1 MSLIDFVTG
10 MKFNPIA
17 YQGNTI
23 DVQQL
28 GKMSETLRKMGD
40 EAMANKTKLEST
52 IANAPL
58 DESEEWYRHMILDTI
73 ENSSNKLTDEFGL
86 AGAAE
91 KINSLVAD
99 ITNSKE
105 FRGKV
110 DANLK
115 HKKFLEELH
124 KLNLPVHVEE
134 YYTEKNPY
142 EYKND
147 LVDSNGREVMYEW
160 KPKVPI
166 VPLPDTNKI
175 IETALKQLSPNKS
188 GGYVNSYLYDTLG
201 NKLDD
206 WRQGGF
212 QLDSTG
218 NKVWLPP
225 EKISSAIKEIIKRD
239 KGVEEAFRK
248 QFEIGT
254 WYDNKNKDTDD
265 PTYARQI
272 PFAED
277 GFTTM
282 NFNQWLDYLFTPAA
296 ENISYYEGYP
306 PTAAMRNKEAG
317 ITPTRRTG
325 GSNSSKKAE
334 TEEKKEVRGNLIS
347 QGLSSTAATRV
358 YHQAKDSSKSSGSKS
373 STKETKKPIKG
384 KSNRRINVR
393 KPG

>member
-1 MSLIDFVTG
+1 MPLVDFVTG

-17 YQGNTI
+17 YQPNSI

-28 GKMSETLRKMGD
+28 GKTYETLRQMSDG
-40 EAMANKTKLEST
+40 AMANKTKLET
-52 IANAPL
+52 VIANTPL
-58 DESEEWYRHMILDTI
+58 DESEEWYKHMILDTI
-73 ENSSNKLTDEFGL
+73 ESSSDKLTDEFGL

-91 KINSLVAD
+91 KINSLVAS

-110 DANLK
+110 DSNLK
-115 HKKFLEELH
+115 HKKFLEDLH

-134 YYTEKNPY
+134 YYKEKNPY

-160 KPKVPI
+160 QPKVPI

-188 GGYVNSYLYDTLG
+188 GGYVNSYLYDALG

-212 QLDSTG
+212 QLDSSG
-218 NKVWLPP
+218 NRVWLPP

-248 QFEIGT
+248 QFEIGK
-254 WYDNKNKDTDD
+254 WYDDKNKDTDD

-282 NFNQWLDYLFTPAA
+282 NFNQWLDYLFTPAT
-296 ENISYYEGYP
+296 ENLSYYEGYP

-317 ITPTRRTG
+317 ITPARKTG

-334 TEEKKEVRGNLIS
+334 AEEKKEVRGNLIS
-347 QGLSSTAATRV
+347 SGLSSTAATRV
-358 YHQAKDSSKSSGSKS
+358 YSQAKNFSKNSGSKS
-373 STKETKKPIKG
+373 STEKNNTSSKG
-384 KSNRRINVR
+384 KSKKVNVR
-393 KPG
+393 LPR

>member
-17 YQGNTI
+17 YQPNSI

-28 GKMSETLRKMGD
+28 GKSYESLRQMHD
-40 EAMANKTKLEST
+40 EAMANKTKLESA
-52 IANAPL
+52 IANTPL
-58 DESEEWYRHMILDTI
+58 DESEEPYRKMILDTI
-73 ENSSNKLTDEFGL
+73 ENSSNEVTDEFGL

-91 KINSLVAD
+91 KINSLVAN
-99 ITNSKE
+99 ITNSKV
-105 FRGKV
+105 FREKV

-124 KLNLPVHVEE
+124 KLNLPVHVEK
-134 YYTEKNPY
+134 YYKEKNPY
-142 EYKND
+142 EVKHD

-160 KPKVPI
+160 EPKVPI

-188 GGYVNSYLYDTLG
+188 GGYVNSYLYDALG

-248 QFEIGT
+248 QFEIGK
-254 WYDNKNKDTDD
+254 WYDDKNKDTDD

-282 NFNQWLDYLFTPAA
+282 DFNQWLDYLFTPAA

-325 GSNSSKKAE
+325 GSNSSKRAE

-347 QGLSSTAATRV
+347 SGLSSTAATRV
-358 YHQAKDSSKSSGSKS
+358 YNQAKSSSKKSQGQS
-373 STKETKKPIKG
+373 STKVNKTPN
-384 KSNRRINVR
+384 KSISKV
-393 KPG
+393 KVYQPK